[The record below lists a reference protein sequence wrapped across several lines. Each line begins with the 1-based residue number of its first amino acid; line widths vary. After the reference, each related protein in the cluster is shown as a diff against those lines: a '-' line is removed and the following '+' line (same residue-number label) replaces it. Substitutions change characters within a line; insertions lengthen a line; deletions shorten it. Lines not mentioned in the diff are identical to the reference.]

1 MTKKILL
8 KWLDGQKAKALC
20 QVSQQETA
28 AFEALLLEKIKRSD
42 FNAFA
47 EYLLPRMTEIH
58 DKLEEWHAANAELV
72 GSVTNCYGYL
82 YSTLHRTLCSNE
94 PPIERLRKEEIHE
107 TKLDSELKKRYA
119 TLRREVEKTYGNVAA
134 NVSNL
139 ANAKLGL
146 EYLKELGF
154 DLADLLAQEE
164 RPVETA
170 LAVPVNTDFLL
181 IMQKEENNESET
193 V

>member
-8 KWLDGQKAKALC
+8 KWLDTQKAKALC

-82 YSTLHRTLCSNE
+82 YSILHRTLCSNTS
-94 PPIERLRKEEIHE
+94 PIERLRKEEIHE
-107 TKLDSELKKRYA
+107 TKLDSELKKRYTA
-119 TLRREVEKTYGNVAA
+119 LRREVEKTYENVAA

-154 DLADLLAQEE
+154 DLTDLLVQEE

>member
-8 KWLDGQKAKALC
+8 KWLDGQKAKALR
-20 QVSQQETA
+20 QVMQQENA
-28 AFEALLLEKIKRSD
+28 AFEALQLEKIKRSD

-47 EYLLPRMTEIH
+47 EYVLPRMTEIH
-58 DKLEEWHAANAELV
+58 DKLEDWHATNIELA
-72 GSVTNCYGYL
+72 GPAANCYGYL
-82 YSTLHRTLCSNE
+82 YATLHRILCSNE
-94 PPIERLRKEEIHE
+94 LPIERLRKDEIRE

-119 TLRREVEKTYGNVAA
+119 SLRSEVIKTYENVAV

-181 IMQKEENNESET
+181 IMQKEENHESET